1 MIMGTILWEAFPYEP
16 GALLRNKRFDD
27 FLEMVT
33 HRFSLLRLVSPDNLV

>member
-1 MIMGTILWEAFPYEP
+1 MIMGIIPMGAFTDEM

-33 HRFSLLRLVSPDNLV
+33 HRFSLLRLVCPDSLV